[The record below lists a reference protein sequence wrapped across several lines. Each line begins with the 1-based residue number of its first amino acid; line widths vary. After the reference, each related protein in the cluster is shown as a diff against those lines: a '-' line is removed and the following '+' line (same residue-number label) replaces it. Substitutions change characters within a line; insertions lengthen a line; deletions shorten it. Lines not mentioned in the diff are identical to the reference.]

1 MYIAVSVFCNPNV
14 IPVASPVVMASESD
28 SRSVAESTA
37 STEVLPGNLDGQ
49 VSMHCGNYKC
59 CTCFDVTN
67 RSDCVVVRQAS
78 KKQPEEVIRCKAC
91 HNLKSRINRL
101 MKNNGNLAQD
111 WTEMSESQRS
121 DFVKAN
127 KGLFGAE
134 LELKV
139 SETVMIAKSKKS
151 TISFSGHGHFLTE
164 IALRK
169 KYVDEPHI
177 ADSIIKNSRNFWDAI
192 KGVYQYEDVDYENV
206 TKDEETREE
215 TNRFRMDAGP
225 NAILGDEEK
234 PKAKPESKETRRRE
248 SNKRKNDTT
257 DGENKPVKV
266 TKTDINFAKKYV
278 SALAPQK
285 VELVSLKEKT
295 AGHEHL
301 YPAHVL
307 TYAQQTLSK
316 IEEMYGKIEPIF
328 KGETPL
334 ESVNPDKKKLE
345 DEVKAVVSEGSMA
358 IQRLRVQVGEV
369 SQWKK

>member
-1 MYIAVSVFCNPNV
+1 
-14 IPVASPVVMASESD
+14 MASED
-28 SRSVAESTA
+28 SKSVCESNA
-37 STEVLPGNLDGQ
+37 STQVLPGNLDQQ
-49 VSMHCGNYKC
+49 VEMHGGNYKC

-67 RSDCVVVRQAS
+67 YSDCVVVRSAS
-78 KKQPEEVIRCKAC
+78 KKQPEEVLRCKAC
-91 HNLKSRINRL
+91 HSLKSRINRL
-101 MKNNGNLAQD
+101 MKNNGSLARD
-111 WTEMSESQRS
+111 WTEMSESQRT

-139 SETVMIAKSKKS
+139 SETVSIAKSKKS
-151 TISFSGHGHFLTE
+151 TLSFSGHGHFMTE
-164 IALRK
+164 TALRK

-177 ADSIIKNSRNFWDAI
+177 ADNIIKNSRNFWDAI

-225 NAILGDEEK
+225 NAILGDEEVPPAHTREPEE
-234 PKAKPESKETRRRE
+234 PKEKKKGRQ
-248 SNKRKNDTT
+248 SNKRKKT
-257 DGENKPVKV
+257 DEEENKPVKV
-266 TKTDINFAKKYV
+266 SKADINFGKKYV
-278 SALAPQK
+278 AALAPQK
-285 VELVSLKEKT
+285 IELISLKEKT

-307 TYAQQTLSK
+307 TFAQQTLSK

-334 ESVNPDKKKLE
+334 ESINPDKKKFE